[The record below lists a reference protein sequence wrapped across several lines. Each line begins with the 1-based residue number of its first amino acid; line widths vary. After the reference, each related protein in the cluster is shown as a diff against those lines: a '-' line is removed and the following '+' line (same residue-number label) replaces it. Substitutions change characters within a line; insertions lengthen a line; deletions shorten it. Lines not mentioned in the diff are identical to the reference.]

1 MTGVARLW
9 GLVLAAGASSRMR
22 RPKAL
27 LVCPGSDETFVARA
41 ARVLHAGG
49 VPKVAVVAR
58 PGDRALAEQ
67 AARLRPAVEVVE
79 NPRPERGQLASLLAG
94 IGHAE
99 TAGAEA
105 VVVLPV
111 DMPLIRVA
119 SVAALLAAAVQHR
132 APIVRVVHHGRHGH
146 PILFRRAV
154 FDRLRALDVSAGA
167 NALARERAEDVLDVP
182 VEDPGVLRDVD
193 WPEEY
198 RQLFD
203 PPAEL

>member
-1 MTGVARLW
+1 MTDAARLW

-49 VPKVAVVAR
+49 VPRVAIVAR
-58 PGDRALAEQ
+58 PGDRALAEH
-67 AARLRPAVEVVE
+67 AAGLRPPVDLVE
-79 NPRPERGQLASLLAG
+79 NPTHELGQLASLLAG
-94 IGHAE
+94 VGHAE
-99 TAGAEA
+99 AAGADA

-119 SVAALLAAAVQHR
+119 SVAALLAAAAHHP

-167 NALARERAEDVLDVP
+167 NALARARADDVLDVP
-182 VEDPGVLRDVD
+182 VDDPGVLRDVD

-198 RQLFD
+198 RQLFAPD
-203 PPAEL
+203 AEL